1 LKLAVL
7 TDQLERAIM
16 ASPDELKTYEEGAV
30 KLIELLV
37 AKADKDKVVIERSKG
52 LERCAQA

>member
-1 LKLAVL
+1 
-7 TDQLERAIM
+7 M